1 MEPDIKD
8 ILKDA
13 ETVAIIGCSNNK
25 YRTSYHI
32 ASYLQEQGFNIIPIH
47 PEYDEVLGE
56 NTYASIKDLPGETT
70 VDIVDIF
77 RDPAHTAEMVDEII
91 EWSNKAGQKPVV
103 WTQLGVS
110 SEEAKEKAANAGLS
124 YVEEKCLMVEHK
136 RLKS

>member
-1 MEPDIKD
+1 MEPNIAD
-8 ILKDA
+8 ILDNV

-32 ASYLQEQGFNIIPIH
+32 ASYLQEQGLKIIPVH
-47 PEYDEVLGE
+47 PEYKEVLGE
-56 NTYASIKDLPGETT
+56 QTYTSIKDVPEDIA

-91 EWSNKAGQKPVV
+91 AWSKKTGQKPVV

-110 SEEAKEKAANAGLS
+110 SDEAKQKAEEGGLP

-136 RLKS
+136 RLNS

>member
-1 MEPDIKD
+1 MEPNITDIFKD
-8 ILKDA
+8 T

-56 NTYASIKDLPGETT
+56 QTYASIRDVPGEITI
-70 VDIVDIF
+70 DIVDIF
-77 RDPAHTAEMVDEII
+77 RDPAHTVDMVDEII
-91 EWSNKAGQKPVV
+91 AWSNKTGQQPVV

-110 SEEAKEKAANAGLS
+110 SAEAKEKAWEAGLT

-136 RLKS
+136 RVMS